1 MIYVALH
8 ELKHV
13 GVSPIKE
20 GNATRSDFLI
30 DSGKP
35 TENDVVVHE

>member
-1 MIYVALH
+1 MIYVVLH

-13 GVSPIKE
+13 GVKPIKE
-20 GNATRSDFLI
+20 GNATRRDFSI

-35 TENDVVVHE
+35 TQNDVVVHE